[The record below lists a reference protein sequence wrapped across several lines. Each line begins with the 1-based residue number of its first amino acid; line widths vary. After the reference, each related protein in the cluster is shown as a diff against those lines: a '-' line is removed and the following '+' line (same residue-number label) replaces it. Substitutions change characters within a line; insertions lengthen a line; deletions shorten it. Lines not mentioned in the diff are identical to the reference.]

1 MIKIRGVCLQS
12 INYILTTLLSK
23 LLRQV
28 WNKLPIVT
36 MQVDD
41 GNRLA
46 YRLFVRSCYE
56 LLVSQLV
63 NNLLREN
70 DISFVGST
78 CCESVGLI
86 NLVKKED
93 QDYLFQRLA
102 KTGTTGNKRCEHI
115 LLTSCEVFL
124 SRLVIS
130 LNFHIVPKPLLLK
143 LPYTSFKSPYC
154 FTYGIPEQRKRPIN
168 NNLNA
173 S

>member
-1 MIKIRGVCLQS
+1 MIKIRGVYLQS

-23 LLRQV
+23 LLWQV

-70 DISFVGST
+70 DIWFVGST

-86 NLVKKED
+86 NLVKKKRVTITCFRDWHNWEQAVRTHLVD
-93 QDYLFQRLA
+93 KLWGFSLSFA
-102 KTGTTGNKRCEHI
+102 GNFSQFPHCTEITIIEITMHI
-115 LLTSCEVFL
+115 
-124 SRLVIS
+124 
-130 LNFHIVPKPLLLK
+130 H
-143 LPYTSFKSPYC
+143 
-154 FTYGIPEQRKRPIN
+154 
-168 NNLNA
+168 
-173 S
+173 